1 MPMRGVLARANG
13 RKFQRLVTTFTKKS
27 ESVDFTGGISVA
39 GASTDGH
46 TLQND
51 MRKHGPTP

>member
-1 MPMRGVLARANG
+1 MRGVLARANG
-13 RKFQRLVTTFTKKS
+13 RKFQWLVTTFTKKS